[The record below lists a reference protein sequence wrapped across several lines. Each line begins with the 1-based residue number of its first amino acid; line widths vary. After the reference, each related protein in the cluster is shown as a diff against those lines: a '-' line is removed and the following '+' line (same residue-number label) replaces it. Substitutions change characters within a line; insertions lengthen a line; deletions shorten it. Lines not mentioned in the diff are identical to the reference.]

1 MKKYCAKCD
10 KIFDNGEKFCSQCGA
25 KLVKSD
31 FEGPKKKV
39 EAYYRKMFAGTNTD
53 IVIRKDGDLVV
64 ILKDPLGGYDK
75 VFAKICDKKKSDFL
89 RYSISIECFNGPR
102 LALRIAP
109 REGYVHMGI
118 FDVHVWGSIT
128 PKNIE
133 RLKKYIDEKAVQ
145 LEIEKVQGWLK
156 HTEKTINSYKAEQ
169 KMWSKCL
176 RLLEKKKGDE

>member
-1 MKKYCAKCD
+1 
-10 KIFDNGEKFCSQCGA
+10 
-25 KLVKSD
+25 
-31 FEGPKKKV
+31 
-39 EAYYRKMFAGTNTD
+39 
-53 IVIRKDGDLVV
+53 
-64 ILKDPLGGYDK
+64 
-75 VFAKICDKKKSDFL
+75 
-89 RYSISIECFNGPR
+89 
-102 LALRIAP
+102 
-109 REGYVHMGI
+109 MGI